1 LGDEIMLVNKQDKRL
16 IKVDDLFI

>member
-1 LGDEIMLVNKQDKRL
+1 MLVNKQDKRL